1 MDKIKE
7 CITFIIKSTVDML
20 KNKSNKKKKYQNYL
34 IEKESELNGYIF
46 NSCERWTNGGNN
58 IC

>member
-20 KNKSNKKKKYQNYL
+20 KNKLNKKKKIL
-34 IEKESELNGYIF
+34 ELF
-46 NSCERWTNGGNN
+46 D
-58 IC
+58 